1 MNDDD
6 DIEPPADH
14 DATTVSLPPE
24 LEGSA
29 PSPPTA
35 TVAPSPSPVEPPI
48 ADPYPA
54 ALMPTAPRML
64 PPRFVH
70 AGTGLP
76 FSDKSR
82 KTAGLLQIL
91 LGGLGIGRFYLGY
104 PKVALLQILVTWG
117 TCGAGVIWPVLD
129 GVRMLEGRVPDAQ
142 GRPLRED

>member
-1 MNDDD
+1 MSDDD
-6 DIEPPADH
+6 DIELPADR
-14 DATTVSLPPE
+14 DATTVSLPPD
-24 LEGSA
+24 LEGSVT
-29 PSPPTA
+29 PPPA
-35 TVAPSPSPVEPPI
+35 AIDVAPAE
-48 ADPYPA
+48 PYPS
-54 ALMPTAPRML
+54 ALLPTAPRML

-91 LGGLGIGRFYLGY
+91 LGGLGVGRFYLGY
-104 PKVALLQILVTWG
+104 PKVAVLQILVTWG

-129 GVRMLEGRVPDAQ
+129 GIRMLEGRVPDAS